1 MDYAIAP
8 GRPGACGEIDGE
20 SWEVLRLGRF
30 RGSDASERLASF
42 AYRPHAEAFLADLIA
57 MESGVAASARIGR

>member
-8 GRPGACGEIDGE
+8 GRPGACGEVDGKA
-20 SWEVLRLGRF
+20 WEVLRLGRF

-42 AYRPHAEAFLADLIA
+42 AYRPHAEAFLADLLA
-57 MESGVAASARIGR
+57 MEDRGATPARVAP